1 MKGGNKKQ
9 TRGKPQRNLKK
20 DNSLTK
26 SEDTSDRANMLTLV
40 EYRTMEAI
48 QANIIVEIQV
58 VHLDVK
64 KEINETIGTLK
75 SKVANFRGEIN

>member
-1 MKGGNKKQ
+1 
-9 TRGKPQRNLKK
+9 
-20 DNSLTK
+20 
-26 SEDTSDRANMLTLV
+26 
-40 EYRTMEAI
+40 MEAI

-75 SKVANFRGEIN
+75 SKVANFRGEINQKLNGIELKEIKIRGDGAEGGRCRGV